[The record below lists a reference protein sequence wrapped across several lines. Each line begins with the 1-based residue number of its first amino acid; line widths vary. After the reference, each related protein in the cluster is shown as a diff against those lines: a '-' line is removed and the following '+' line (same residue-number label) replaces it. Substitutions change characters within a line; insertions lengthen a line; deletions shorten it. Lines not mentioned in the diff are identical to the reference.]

1 MTTYCKCAD
10 LDNDMNL
17 MTNQSILI
25 KKSEKSQL
33 LNNPQEINCSRINI
47 RAVWSFNTLVSCD
60 FSSQKLPLK
69 LSVLI
74 ILLYDSLGLV

>member
-17 MTNQSILI
+17 MTNPSILI

-33 LNNPQEINCSRINI
+33 LNNPQEINCSRINT
-47 RAVWSFNTLVSCD
+47 RAVWSFNTLVSCG
-60 FSSQKLPLK
+60 FSSQKPLK